1 MQDGRC
7 TIELKFRP
15 AIDGDTEQTVVVIS
29 GRVESDEISLKCYG
43 SGSEWN
49 ISETVPVVSC
59 YLLGL

>member
-1 MQDGRC
+1 MQDERC

-15 AIDGDTEQTVVVIS
+15 AIDGDTEQSMIEVS
-29 GRVESDEISLKCYG
+29 RCVESDEISLERYG

-49 ISETVPVVSC
+49 ISETVLVVRC